1 MFIKCVLSM
10 HIFLHIMTHKDY
22 YIPFT
27 LMMVWWWNELKAGS
41 SSAVVIIT
49 DKDNYWISYSFFCF
63 DKIMIS
69 ITTLYVVYYVN
80 MLLWWYGL
88 EAYCQVYLFLHLVLL
103 LFHFHSIS
111 ILLCYGFWCIT
122 FWVWLTLK
130 HNSKWIIICWWWW
143 WWWL

>member
-10 HIFLHIMTHKDY
+10 HIFLHIMTHKAY
-22 YIPFT
+22 YMLFT

-49 DKDNYWISYSFFCF
+49 DKDNYWISYWFFCF

-80 MLLWWYGL
+80 MLPWWYGL
-88 EAYCQVYLFLHLVLL
+88 ETYCQVYLFLLFVLL

-111 ILLCYGFWCIT
+111 ILLCYGLWCIT